1 MSVIYFCCVTT
12 FRWFFV
18 HCGFL
23 RINKFFINLSESK
36 QWRSRFKFSQ
46 MSENIFKSH
55 INDELDEY
63 FARFVESYMPRNV
76 NPQQEYEDIPFFYP
90 IAGAIRFNLIARIK

>member
-1 MSVIYFCCVTT
+1 MKGFVKIFLHVVNIILCV
-12 FRWFFV
+12 V
-18 HCGFL
+18 YVLAC
-23 RINKFFINLSESK
+23 
-36 QWRSRFKFSQ
+36 
-46 MSENIFKSH
+46 IFKSH